1 MKTTDVRSGRKRP
14 RRLKIAM
21 ASLGCPKNLV
31 DAEVMLGLLREAGHV
46 LTPHEEEADV
56 IIVNTCGFIEPA
68 SQESINRILELSQLK
83 ETGRLKALIVTGC
96 LAQRYADELAKEMP
110 EVDAVVGTGQFPRI
124 AEIVEQVV
132 GEGGRPV
139 LTEPYEYL
147 YQDEPRVVAT
157 PRHYAYV
164 KIAEGCDNRCTYC
177 TIPQI
182 RGRFRSRRME
192 VIEEEV
198 RRLASQGVKEVIL
211 VAQDTTRYGSDIYGE
226 CSLDQLISRL
236 ARIEGIRWI
245 RSLYAY
251 PSRIT
256 PGLLRVLAEEPKA
269 VKYLDIP
276 LQHIDD
282 DVLRRMGRLGSS
294 DHIKRLIEEVRSAVP
309 GVTLRSTFIVGFP
322 GETEEAFQRLL
333 EFLRWA
339 RLDRVGVFPYYAEE
353 GTPAAEMEGQIPEE
367 EKERRRHLAM
377 ETQREISRANNEKRV
392 GDVVEA
398 IVDGPSEESELV
410 TVVRSQ
416 AEAPE
421 IDGVIYVGNAHPPA
435 GEFIK
440 VRLVEAADY
449 DMVGEAV
456 DWTE

>member
-1 MKTTDVRSGRKRP
+1 MESTNTRSRSKRP
-14 RRLKIAM
+14 RRLKIAVS
-21 ASLGCPKNLV
+21 SLGCPKNLV
-31 DAEVMLGLLREAGHV
+31 DAEVMLGLLRQAGHE

-83 ETGRLKALIVTGC
+83 ETGRLRALIVTGC
-96 LAQRYADELAKEMP
+96 LAQRYAGELAKEMP

-124 AEIVEQVV
+124 VEIVEEVV
-132 GEGGRPV
+132 GEGVRPV

-147 YQDEPRVVAT
+147 YQDEPRVVST
-157 PRHYAYV
+157 PKHYAYV

-182 RGRFRSRRME
+182 RGSFRSRRME
-192 VIEEEV
+192 VVEEEV
-198 RRLASQGVKEVIL
+198 RRLASQGVREVIL

-226 CSLDQLISRL
+226 YSLDKLISRL
-236 ARIEGIRWI
+236 ARIEEIRWI
-245 RSLYAY
+245 RSLYTY

-256 PGLLRVLAEEPKA
+256 PGLLKVLAEEPKA

-282 DVLRRMGRLGSS
+282 DVLRRMGRQGRS
-294 DHIKRLIEEVRSAVP
+294 DDIKRLIEEVRRAVP

-339 RLDRVGVFPYYAEE
+339 QLDRVGVFPYYAEE
-353 GTPAAEMEGQIPEE
+353 GTPAADMEGQIPEE

-377 ETQREISRANNEKRV
+377 EEQRRISHGNNEKRV

-440 VRLVEAADY
+440 VRLIEAADY
-449 DMVGEAV
+449 DLVGEAV
-456 DWTE
+456 E